1 MIELSRAQ
9 TLGLERLFKKVD
21 VELLGFDQGQHQGD
35 VYVKLVRKT
44 GQIIEFVLMA
54 NGRVR
59 KDEANVVQ
67 REHIAG

>member
-35 VYVKLVRKT
+35 VHVKLVRKT

>member
-21 VELLGFDQGQHQGD
+21 VELLGFDQGQHPGD
-35 VYVKLVRKT
+35 VHVRLVRKT
-44 GQIIEFVLMA
+44 GQVIDFVLMA

-59 KDEANVVQ
+59 KNEVDVIQ
-67 REHIAG
+67 RSSFA

>member
-35 VYVKLVRKT
+35 VHVKLVRKT
-44 GQIIEFVLMA
+44 GQVIEFVLMG

>member
-21 VELLGFDQGQHQGD
+21 VELLGFDQAQHQGD
-35 VYVKLVRKT
+35 VHVKLVRKT
-44 GQIIEFVLMA
+44 GQVIDFVLMA

-59 KDEANVVQ
+59 KNEADNIQ